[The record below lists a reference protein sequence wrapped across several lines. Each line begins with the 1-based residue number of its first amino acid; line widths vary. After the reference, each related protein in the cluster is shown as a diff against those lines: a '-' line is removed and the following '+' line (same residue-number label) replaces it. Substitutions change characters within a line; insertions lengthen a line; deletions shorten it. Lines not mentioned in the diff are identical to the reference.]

1 MNRNRK
7 IKIASYTLAA
17 GVLVGAISTPVSA
30 SPFAGATAA
39 LSSNVEATAEVGSY
53 TTLSGINLAMA
64 GMLTTATSKVE
75 VSSSDIEAVAV
86 AFGDTQET
94 PAEAPAQESTETTA
108 QDDFSNIAIAQVDSY
123 INVRSAAS
131 EDGEVLGKLYNNGAA
146 KVAGQDGDWLEIESG
161 NVTGYVK
168 SEYVVVDDEDLA
180 ESVST
185 RVATVDADALYVRS
199 DASSDAEVVTMVP
212 NGDGLT
218 VTDESTAED
227 GWIKVTDEN
236 GDEGYVSADY
246 VDITTE
252 YTYAE
257 SKEEEEARL
266 AEEEADRKAEE
277 AVAAQEAA
285 AAANG
290 NANTSSQPAEPAPAP
305 AAQTKTYAA
314 PAGADGSSVVAYAS
328 QFVGNPYRYGG
339 SSLTNGTDCSG
350 FVMSVYGA
358 FGVNLPHSSS
368 ADRSVGVGV
377 GVEDM
382 QPGDIV
388 CYSGHVAI
396 YAGNGQIVHA
406 STPRTGIKYSDVNY
420 RQILAVRRIF

>member
-7 IKIASYTLAA
+7 IKIASYTVAA
-17 GVLVGAISTPVSA
+17 GVLAGSIGVPASA
-30 SPFAGATAA
+30 SPLAGATAA
-39 LSSNVEATAEVGSY
+39 LSTNVEESADAYSY

-64 GMLTTATSKVE
+64 GMLNTATSKAE
-75 VSSSDIEAVAV
+75 VMTVGSDTIAVAS
-86 AFGDTQET
+86 ADEG
-94 PAEAPAQESTETTA
+94 AAESTGGEDYSTL
-108 QDDFSNIAIAQVDSY
+108 AIAQVDDY
-123 INVRSAAS
+123 VNVRSSAS

-146 KVAGQDGDWLEIESG
+146 TVVATEGDWYKITSG

-168 SEYVVVDDEDLA
+168 SDFVTVDDPELA
-180 ESVST
+180 QSVST

-199 DASSDAEVVTMVP
+199 EASSDAEVVTMVP
-212 NGDGLT
+212 DGDGLT
-218 VTDESTAED
+218 VTDESEVED
-227 GWIKVTDEN
+227 GWVKVTD
-236 GDEGYVSADY
+236 GDGEEGYVSADY
-246 VDITTE
+246 VTLSTE

-257 SKEEEEARL
+257 SKEEEAARL

-277 AVAAQEAA
+277 AVAAAEAA
-285 AAANG
+285 AAAG
-290 NANTSSQPAEPAPAP
+290 NTSSSSSSS
-305 AAQTKTYAA
+305 AASTATTSNRSYSA
-314 PAGADGSSVVAYAS
+314 PAGSDGGSVVAYAS
-328 QFVGNPYRYGG
+328 QFVGNPYVYGG

-358 FGVNLPHSSS
+358 FGVSLPHSSS
-368 ADRSVGVGV
+368 ADRSVGYGV
-377 GVEDM
+377 SVDEM

-406 STPRTGIKYSDVNY
+406 STPSTGIKYSDVNY

>member
-17 GVLVGAISTPVSA
+17 SVLVGAISTPVSA

-146 KVAGQDGDWLEIESG
+146 KVVGQEGDWLEIESG

-266 AEEEADRKAEE
+266 AEEEADRKAAE

>member
-94 PAEAPAQESTETTA
+94 PAEAPAQENTEA
-108 QDDFSNIAIAQVDSY
+108 ASQDDYSNIAIAQVDSY

-146 KVAGQDGDWLEIESG
+146 KVVGQEGDWLEIESG
-161 NVTGYVK
+161 NVTGFVK

-266 AEEEADRKAEE
+266 AEEEADRKAAE

-285 AAANG
+285 AAANES
-290 NANTSSQPAEPAPAP
+290 ANTSSQSAAPAPAP
-305 AAQTKTYAA
+305 AAQEKTYAA
-314 PAGADGSSVVAYAS
+314 PAGADGSAVVAYAS

>member
-94 PAEAPAQESTETTA
+94 PAEAPAQENTEA
-108 QDDFSNIAIAQVDSY
+108 ASQDDYSNIAIAQVDSY

-146 KVAGQDGDWLEIESG
+146 RVVGQEGDWLEIESG
-161 NVTGYVK
+161 NVTGFVK

-266 AEEEADRKAEE
+266 AEEEADRKAAE

-285 AAANG
+285 AAANA
-290 NANTSSQPAEPAPAP
+290 NANTSSQSAAPAPAP
-305 AAQTKTYAA
+305 AAQEKTYAA